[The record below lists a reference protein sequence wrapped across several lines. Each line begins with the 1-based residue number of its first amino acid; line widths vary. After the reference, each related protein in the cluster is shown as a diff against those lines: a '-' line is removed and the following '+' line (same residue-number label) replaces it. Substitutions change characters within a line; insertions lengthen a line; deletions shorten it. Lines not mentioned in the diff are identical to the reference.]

1 VTDRDEGVDLPT
13 EFADGVRRYTKASQD
28 IAQDAQRRTTEAARE
43 YVRAVQDV
51 LRQGQQDIL
60 RQGQQVGG
68 GDYQEAM
75 RSFQS
80 VAQDAQRRWQDA
92 VRAYQ
97 DTVRAAADEI
107 AQRQQAAS
115 RDYVAS
121 LQSAWTK
128 VDPGTIDAVTIAAIQ
143 RAMVAA
149 ALTPQ
154 TVAS

>member
-1 VTDRDEGVDLPT
+1 VTDKDEGVDLPT

-51 LRQGQQDIL
+51 L